1 MEDKLF
7 RSGFV
12 AVVGRPNVGK
22 STLLNNLL
30 QQKIAIVSDKPQ
42 TTRNTIR
49 AVLTLPDA
57 QIVFIDTPG
66 IHRPLHKLGEYMV
79 RAAKATLA
87 EVDLICF
94 LVDISQWRKNDEE
107 IAGFLQNV
115 DTPVFLAAN
124 KADLVTKAEQ
134 EQFLSRIRNEYAFAE
149 VMAVSAQEGT
159 GLDGLVKA
167 IVPYLP
173 EGPKYYP
180 DDWVTDHPERF
191 VMAELIREQILH
203 NTEEEIPHSV
213 AVDVEQVEAKPDKDM
228 VLVRANI
235 YVERDSQK
243 GIIIGKHGAML
254 KKIGTGARMQIE
266 ALLGTKVFLELWVK
280 VKKDWRNK
288 DGSLAEF
295 GYV

>member
-1 MEDKLF
+1 MEY

-22 STLLNNLL
+22 STLLNSLL
-30 QQKIAIVSDKPQ
+30 KQKVAIVSDKPQ

-49 AVLTLPDA
+49 AVLTLPEA

-79 RAAKATLA
+79 RSAKATLT

-94 LVDISQWRKNDEE
+94 LVDISQWVKQDQE
-107 IAGFLQNV
+107 IVELLQNV
-115 DTPVFLAAN
+115 DTPVFLVAN
-124 KADLVTKAEQ
+124 KADLVSNEKQ
-134 EQFLSRIRNEYAFAE
+134 EQFCLAIKTRYAFAE

-159 GLDGLVKA
+159 GLDDLVQA
-167 IVPYLP
+167 IVSYLP
-173 EGPKYYP
+173 EGPQYYP
-180 DDWVTDHPERF
+180 DDWVTDHPEQF

-203 NTEEEIPHSV
+203 HTEEEIPHSV
-213 AVDVEQVEAKPDKDM
+213 AVDVDHVEAKPDKDM

-235 YVERDSQK
+235 YVERSSQK
-243 GIIIGKHGAML
+243 GIVIGKNGAML

-266 ALLGTKVFLELWVK
+266 ALLGTKVYLELWVK

-295 GYV
+295 GYN

>member
-1 MEDKLF
+1 MEY

-22 STLLNNLL
+22 STLLNSLL
-30 QQKIAIVSDKPQ
+30 KQRVAIVSDKPQ

-49 AVLTLPDA
+49 AVLTLPEA

-79 RAAKATLA
+79 RSAKATLT

-94 LVDISQWRKNDEE
+94 LVDISQWVKQDQE
-107 IAGFLQNV
+107 IVELLQNV
-115 DTPVFLAAN
+115 DTPVFLVAN
-124 KADLVTKAEQ
+124 KADLVSNEKQ
-134 EQFLSRIRNEYAFAE
+134 EQFCLAIKTRYAFAE

-159 GLDGLVKA
+159 GLGDLVQA
-167 IVPYLP
+167 IVSYLP
-173 EGPKYYP
+173 EGPQYYP
-180 DDWVTDHPERF
+180 DDWVTDHPEQF

-203 NTEEEIPHSV
+203 HTEEEIPHSV
-213 AVDVEQVEAKPDKDM
+213 AVDVDHVEAKPDKDM

-235 YVERDSQK
+235 YVERSSQK
-243 GIIIGKHGAML
+243 GIVIGKNGAML

-266 ALLGTKVFLELWVK
+266 ALLGTKVYLELWVK

-295 GYV
+295 GYN

>member
-1 MEDKLF
+1 MEFK
-7 RSGFV
+7 SGFV

-22 STLLNNLL
+22 STLLNSLVK
-30 QQKIAIVSDKPQ
+30 QKVAIVSDKPQ

-79 RAAKATLA
+79 KTAKATLA

-94 LVDISQWRKNDEE
+94 LVDITKWSKQDEE
-107 IAGFLQNV
+107 IAGLLQNV
-115 DTPVFLAAN
+115 DTPVFLIAN
-124 KADLVTKAEQ
+124 KADLAGEQ
-134 EQFLSRIRNEYAFAE
+134 EQEEFCVEMKAKYPSFAE

-159 GLDGLVKA
+159 GLDALVQA
-167 IVPYLP
+167 IADYLP
-173 EGPKYYP
+173 EGPKFYP

-203 NTEEEIPHSV
+203 LTEEEIPHSV
-213 AVDVEQVEAKPDKDM
+213 AVYVEQVEARPEKDI
-228 VLVRANI
+228 VVVRANI

-243 GIIIGKHGAML
+243 GIIIGKNGAML
-254 KKIGTGARMQIE
+254 KKIGTGARTQIE
-266 ALLGTKVFLELWVK
+266 ALLGSKVYLELWVK

-295 GYV
+295 GYN

>member
-1 MEDKLF
+1 MEY

-22 STLLNNLL
+22 STLLNSLL
-30 QQKIAIVSDKPQ
+30 KQRVAIVSDKPQ

-49 AVLTLPDA
+49 AVLTLPEA

-79 RAAKATLA
+79 NSAKATLN

-94 LVDISQWRKNDEE
+94 LVDISHWVKQEQDIVEL
-107 IAGFLQNV
+107 LQNV
-115 DTPVFLAAN
+115 DTPVFLVAN
-124 KADLVTKAEQ
+124 KADLVSNEKQ
-134 EQFLSRIRNEYAFAE
+134 EQFCLAIKTRYAFAE

-159 GLDGLVKA
+159 GLDDLVQA
-167 IVPYLP
+167 IVSYLP
-173 EGPKYYP
+173 EGPQYYP
-180 DDWVTDHPERF
+180 DDWVTDHPEQF

-203 NTEEEIPHSV
+203 HTEEEIPHSV
-213 AVDVEQVEAKPDKDM
+213 AVDVDHVEAKPDKDM

-235 YVERDSQK
+235 YVERSSQK
-243 GIIIGKHGAML
+243 GIVIGKNGAML

-266 ALLGTKVFLELWVK
+266 ALLGTKVYLELWVK

-295 GYV
+295 GYN

>member
-1 MEDKLF
+1 MEY

-22 STLLNNLL
+22 STLLNSLL
-30 QQKIAIVSDKPQ
+30 KQRVAIVSDKPQ

-49 AVLTLPDA
+49 AVLTLPEA

-79 RAAKATLA
+79 RSAKATLT

-94 LVDISQWRKNDEE
+94 LVDISQWVKQDQE
-107 IAGFLQNV
+107 IVELLQNV
-115 DTPVFLAAN
+115 DTPVFLVAN
-124 KADLVTKAEQ
+124 KADLVSNEKQ
-134 EQFLSRIRNEYAFAE
+134 EQFCLAIKTRYAFAE

-159 GLDGLVKA
+159 GLDDLVQA
-167 IVPYLP
+167 IVSYLP
-173 EGPKYYP
+173 EGPQYYP
-180 DDWVTDHPERF
+180 DDWVTDHPEQF

-203 NTEEEIPHSV
+203 HTEEEIPHSV
-213 AVDVEQVEAKPDKDM
+213 AVDVDHVEAKPDKDM

-235 YVERDSQK
+235 YVERSSQK
-243 GIIIGKHGAML
+243 GIVIGKNGAML

-266 ALLGTKVFLELWVK
+266 ALLGTKVYLELWVK

-295 GYV
+295 GYN